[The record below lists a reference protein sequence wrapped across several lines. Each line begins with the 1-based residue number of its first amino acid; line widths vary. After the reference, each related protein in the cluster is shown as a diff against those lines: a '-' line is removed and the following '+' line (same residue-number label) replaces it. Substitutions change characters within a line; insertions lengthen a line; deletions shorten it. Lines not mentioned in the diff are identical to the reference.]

1 MVRAV
6 QAGNSNY
13 NAAKPLTNRFTT
25 VKAGQSIISF
35 VPISNVPFGR
45 VLTFSNTKSTAGL
58 PVSFERVSG
67 PVAVANNRATITGVG
82 AVVVRAVQAGNN
94 NYNAAMP
101 LTNRFTTAKAGQN
114 ITFTDL
120 PPTATFRLNG
130 PIPLGARSSSGLAVT
145 YTSAKTNLLQ
155 IVGTNAVMKG
165 RGTNMITATQSG
177 SANFLP
183 ATSVVRTIVIK

>member
-13 NAAKPLTNRFTT
+13 NAAAPLTNRFTT

-67 PVAVANNRATITGVG
+67 PVAVANNQATITGVG
-82 AVVVRAVQAGNN
+82 AVVVRAVQAGNS
-94 NYNAAMP
+94 NYNAAVP
-101 LTNRFTTAKAGQN
+101 LTNRFTTVKAGQS
-114 ITFTDL
+114 ITFTSL

-145 YTSAKTNLLQ
+145 YTSAKSNILQ

-165 RGTNMITATQSG
+165 RGTNMITATQPG

>member
-6 QAGNSNY
+6 QAGNNNY
-13 NAAKPLTNRFTT
+13 NAAVPLTNRFTT
-25 VKAGQSIISF
+25 VKAGQSI
-35 VPISNVPFGR
+35 
-45 VLTFSNTKSTAGL
+45 
-58 PVSFERVSG
+58 
-67 PVAVANNRATITGVG
+67 
-82 AVVVRAVQAGNN
+82 
-94 NYNAAMP
+94 
-101 LTNRFTTAKAGQN
+101 
-114 ITFTDL
+114 TFTSL

-145 YTSAKTNLLQ
+145 YTSAKSNILQ

-165 RGTNMITATQSG
+165 RGTNMITATQPG